1 MKLETSS
8 TKFDLGYG
16 EDIMCPNSEGSGQEH
31 CQIDIVTLGDQK
43 VKAEEKTQVY
53 ISGALHGNERIG
65 PVVAYYLIE
74 YLVTNFEHDNWI
86 TYLLQNREIVITPMT
101 NAVGY
106 AHNEREE
113 SQGP

>member
-1 MKLETSS
+1 MTLETSKS
-8 TKFDLGYG
+8 KFDLEYG
-16 EDIMCPNSEGSGQEH
+16 KTVKCPSSVGDGEEH
-31 CQIDIVTLGDQK
+31 CEIDIVTLGDK
-43 VKAEEKTQVY
+43 SVKAEDKTQVY

-74 YLVTNFEHDNWI
+74 LLVTNFEHDNWI
-86 TYLLQNREIVITPMT
+86 NYLLKNREIVITPMT

-113 SQGP
+113 S

>member
-43 VKAEEKTQVY
+43 VKAEEKT
-53 ISGALHGNERIG
+53 
-65 PVVAYYLIE
+65 
-74 YLVTNFEHDNWI
+74 
-86 TYLLQNREIVITPMT
+86 
-101 NAVGY
+101 
-106 AHNEREE
+106 
-113 SQGP
+113 